1 MWIQDSQCWNPVRLT
16 GYYAV
21 FIICLVVLEHLF
33 LFFKV
38 PSGGIAGS
46 TVWMVEEALLMVGGR
61 GFTDLLV
68 LED

>member
-1 MWIQDSQCWNPVRLT
+1 ML
-16 GYYAV
+16 V
-21 FIICLVVLEHLF
+21 FIIFLVVLEHFF

-38 PSGGIAGS
+38 PSGGIAGP

-61 GFTDLLV
+61 GFTDLLD